1 MGVGIKLYNN
11 ETESSWKMLATQKEL
26 HNLERGLEGKVE
38 GKREKRKKPLL
49 AFGKVIGQLHLKSS
63 FPIKLIT
70 F

>member
-38 GKREKRKKPLL
+38 GKREKRKKPY
-49 AFGKVIGQLHLKSS
+49 
-63 FPIKLIT
+63 
-70 F
+70 